1 MKNKIRLSTT
11 RGSHFVMTKNLQWR
25 QYCFPVFVSSGFI
38 YLRFRPQVRENGGHF
53 QRRADFLFRFLHV
66 HDGYNHHGFYPFPFY
81 HSQSVIS
88 CLKGKTSAK
97 IILVTFKAQA
107 LAY

>member
-1 MKNKIRLSTT
+1 M
-11 RGSHFVMTKNLQWR
+11 
-25 QYCFPVFVSSGFI
+25 SSGFI

-97 IILVTFKAQA
+97 IILVTFKAQ
-107 LAY
+107 LFSLVGVL